1 MTTLFTRLSRD
12 QRYGLKANG
21 EFHLIGQKMIG
32 YLPDEK
38 DFEEAVEREEMRRQA
53 LLPVEAEEKE
63 ETF

>member
-1 MTTLFTRLSRD
+1 MTIFARLSRD

-53 LLPVEAEEKE
+53 LLPREPEKE
-63 ETF
+63 EEIL